1 MCQFDKCPCPR
12 YIPQENPGPG
22 PRLCRDCEHWESL
35 HPVQEAPKVG
45 VVSDVISRILPQIKQ
60 VRGSDKDITSDD
72 EARREAS
79 SGFRKA
85 NGDRGGR
92 GGNTRFT
99 KKPSNRTKKESGT
112 TTADEAIP
120 VGHIVLIPNP
130 HWPSGDDTESD
141 DVREMGVATVP
152 SITRH
157 QQLKDG
163 GLAVDAEDFADG
175 ISFKEKWDAKRIDKW
190 MHHYFS
196 DALEYQEN
204 KHLNLEDGKHHW
216 VVLAADR
223 KKLVEFKKKDEIN
236 GKDLLL
242 VKAGKGKALHA
253 FTSTLTSAASPS
265 ALRFPVPD
273 KVWHGGS
280 WDTNPSDEEW
290 SESVMGKGKAK
301 TAKRGPGMVTRQSSR
316 KPVPVEP
323 KPAGDDPV
331 GGESDGSVVEVE
343 GPKGKPS
350 PGPSSRTS
358 TSTAGKIKAE
368 QRTPIKSEKFF
379 KLDPELA
386 AIAKCDYLISPDS
399 DSESEAEF
407 KLTPVS
413 SDTPQLTAGGL
424 GPVSGGP
431 STLGSTSTTNTVPA
445 PTRGATPPSSVVT
458 PVPMHAPIPTV
469 PFGVPTSRATLTS
482 SSASN
487 SYTYGAPSSFS
498 LSSSSAGM
506 SGSSGF
512 SGPSTSSLRASV
524 DRSRHYANSTDALE
538 TFNEFGNYRE
548 GTPPK
553 RPLEA
558 IMGSGFPSPERPIS
572 NPWKKR
578 KTT

>member
-1 MCQFDKCPCPR
+1 MP
-12 YIPQENPGPG
+12 
-22 PRLCRDCEHWESL
+22 
-35 HPVQEAPKVG
+35 
-45 VVSDVISRILPQIKQ
+45 
-60 VRGSDKDITSDD
+60 
-72 EARREAS
+72 
-79 SGFRKA
+79 
-85 NGDRGGR
+85 
-92 GGNTRFT
+92 NTF
-99 KKPSNRTKKESGT
+99 
-112 TTADEAIP
+112 
-120 VGHIVLIPNP
+120 
-130 HWPSGDDTESD
+130 
-141 DVREMGVATVP
+141 
-152 SITRH
+152 
-157 QQLKDG
+157 
-163 GLAVDAEDFADG
+163 
-175 ISFKEKWDAKRIDKW
+175 DKW

-204 KHLNLEDGKHHW
+204 KHLNLEDGKHHC

-242 VKAGKGKALHA
+242 VKAGKGKALREQ
-253 FTSTLTSAASPS
+253 TLYF

-280 WDTNPSDEEW
+280 WNINPSDEEW
-290 SESVMGKGKAK
+290 SD
-301 TAKRGPGMVTRQSSR
+301 R

-331 GGESDGSVVEVE
+331 GGESDSSVVEVE

-350 PGPSSRTS
+350 PSPSSRTS

-368 QRTPIKSEKFF
+368 QRTPLKSEKFF

-386 AIAKCDYLISPDS
+386 AITKCDYLFSPDS

-413 SDTPQLTAGGL
+413 SDTPQLTAGGS

-431 STLGSTSTTNTVPA
+431 STLGSASTTNTVPA
-445 PTRGATPPSSVVT
+445 STRGATPPSSVVT

-487 SYTYGAPSSFS
+487 SYAYRAPSSFS
-498 LSSSSAGM
+498 LSSLSAGT

-512 SGPSTSSLRASV
+512 SGPSTSSLRASF
-524 DRSRHYANSTDALE
+524 DRGCHYANSTDALE
-538 TFNEFGNYRE
+538 TFNKFGNYRE

-558 IMGSGFPSPERPIS
+558 IMGSGFPSPEHPIS
-572 NPWKKR
+572 NPWLWS
-578 KTT
+578 TNGWNGQSSN